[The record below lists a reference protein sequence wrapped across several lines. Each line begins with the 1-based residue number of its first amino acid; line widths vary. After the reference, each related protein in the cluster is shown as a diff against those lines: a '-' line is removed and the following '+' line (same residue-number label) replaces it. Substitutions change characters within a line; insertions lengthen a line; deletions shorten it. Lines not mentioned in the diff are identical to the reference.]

1 MPIIEMHLLAGRST
15 ELKRR
20 AMTAVAQAA
29 ATALECPIETVRILI
44 TEHQP
49 DEFSVAGV
57 STAEKRERAAQTPS
71 KESNP

>member
-1 MPIIEMHLLAGRST
+1 MPIIEMHLLSGRSS

-20 AMTAVAQAA
+20 AMHAVAQAA
-29 ATALECPIETVRILI
+29 ASALECPLESVRILI

-57 STAEKRERAAQTPS
+57 SAAEKREAA
-71 KESNP
+71 NAV